1 MTIIKQARLEND
13 FALPL
18 EYIIHHYPF
27 MGADER
33 IEEITDIV
41 FFIDSAVH
49 HVNNGNELYLCITD
63 DGMWFLAAETSQDCP
78 LMNTL
83 TMFDQLVDWNEIAPK
98 QEREDV
104 FIQEPVISMPS
115 PSNRIMGTGL
125 RILQIV
131 LTMEATVSTLDMK
144 KLVDNPLS
152 VFVLEH
158 DIDNRIAITA
168 MEV

>member
-1 MTIIKQARLEND
+1 MKIIKQAKLEND

-33 IEEITDIV
+33 VEEITDIV

-63 DGMWFLAAETSQDCP
+63 DGMWFLAAQASQECP
-78 LMNTL
+78 LMSSWEI
-83 TMFDQLVDWNEIAPK
+83 FDQLVDWNEIAPK
-98 QEREDV
+98 QEEV
-104 FIQEPVISMPS
+104 TIPSPVINTPFT
-115 PSNRIMGTGL
+115 NHTIGTGV
-125 RILQIV
+125 RILQKV
-131 LTMEATVSTLDMK
+131 LAMEQMISTSNIKTLI
-144 KLVDNPLS
+144 DNPLS
-152 VFVLEH
+152 IFILEEY
-158 DIDNRIAITA
+158 DGGITITT